1 MIILKVQIGNFTI
14 DTHMKKK
21 RRYLKVAY
29 DGGVFYTI
37 SLKKAHQVRDE
48 HPNSKLM
55 LCYRW

>member
-1 MIILKVQIGNFTI
+1 
-14 DTHMKKK
+14 MKKK